1 MALGSGCPVCGD
13 CGNDRSLVRLPW
25 GNRLVCPT
33 CDPDAWALR
42 IRFCRFIAINA
53 VIMWLLIAI
62 AGPVDISRSVRMGS
76 PVRLIR
82 TAISGDLPARAS
94 FSRSAPIRSY
104 LAPCL
109 LVLNLLDWQC
119 NVPEDANHGNL
130 GNDGTAFCDLE

>member
-1 MALGSGCPVCGD
+1 MSGLWSVCRGATVSFAPHAILMPGH
-13 CGNDRSLVRLPW
+13 CAFV
-25 GNRLVCPT
+25 
-33 CDPDAWALR
+33 
-42 IRFCRFIAINA
+42 FCRFIAINA

-94 FSRSAPIRSY
+94 FSKSAPIRSY

-119 NVPEDANHGNL
+119 NVPEDANHGSL